1 MKKEKNGIFGH
12 MVSIKVLIKILGFL
26 FSKEGSKVFRLSEEI
41 PTKQRRLSGACFK
54 IQVFGPRTY

>member
-26 FSKEGSKVFRLSEEI
+26 FSKGGSKVFSLSEEI
-41 PTKQRRLSGACFK
+41 LTFSSVRAKN
-54 IQVFGPRTY
+54 